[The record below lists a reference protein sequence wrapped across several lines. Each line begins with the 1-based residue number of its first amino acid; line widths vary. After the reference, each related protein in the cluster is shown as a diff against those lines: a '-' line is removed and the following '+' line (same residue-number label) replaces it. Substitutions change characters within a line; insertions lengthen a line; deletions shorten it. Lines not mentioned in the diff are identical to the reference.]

1 MTKRWPEKYLV
12 GLTGNIATGKSAV
25 LKMAADRGA
34 LILDADQIVHN
45 ILNGDHFVQEAV
57 VALFG
62 PEIQLPDGRINRAA
76 VAEIVFNDPDALA
89 ALERIMHPAV
99 RRRLFEQ
106 IDLSPN
112 QIVFIE
118 AIKLL
123 EDGLAGECEE
133 VWVTR
138 CPQETQIERLVAFRA
153 MDRDEAFTR
162 VNAQSPQ
169 ADKVV
174 LADVVIDTAGTLAD
188 TETYFDLAWLGLRRR
203 MRFAAQVP
211 SQDRRGPDAKVQ
223 VNADPNPAGEPD
235 PPQIIEDKTISPSDY
250 FEVEPAF
257 AGLTVRRA
265 QLSDVAQVAQLISK
279 ATNGVVEMTRSELL
293 LALGE
298 RGYLIAQQG
307 DEANAVAG
315 WSAENLVATIDQI
328 FLYPLGA
335 ARNFGGALLNEIER
349 TANELICEVILAF
362 PRGKDPDEIHH
373 LLINWGFTY
382 VDPTSLPQNW
392 QAAVSELG
400 SEDSLVMV
408 KILRDTRQT
417 SIRYLNQV
425 QALRSP

>member
-1 MTKRWPEKYLV
+1 
-12 GLTGNIATGKSAV
+12 
-25 LKMAADRGA
+25 
-34 LILDADQIVHN
+34 
-45 ILNGDHFVQEAV
+45 
-57 VALFG
+57 
-62 PEIQLPDGRINRAA
+62 
-76 VAEIVFNDPDALA
+76 
-89 ALERIMHPAV
+89 
-99 RRRLFEQ
+99 
-106 IDLSPN
+106 
-112 QIVFIE
+112 
-118 AIKLL
+118 
-123 EDGLAGECEE
+123 
-133 VWVTR
+133 
-138 CPQETQIERLVAFRA
+138 
-153 MDRDEAFTR
+153 
-162 VNAQSPQ
+162 
-169 ADKVV
+169 
-174 LADVVIDTAGTLAD
+174 
-188 TETYFDLAWLGLRRR
+188 
-203 MRFAAQVP
+203 
-211 SQDRRGPDAKVQ
+211 
-223 VNADPNPAGEPD
+223 
-235 PPQIIEDKTISPSDY
+235 
-250 FEVEPAF
+250 
-257 AGLTVRRA
+257 
-265 QLSDVAQVAQLISK
+265 
-279 ATNGVVEMTRSELL
+279 LL

-328 FLYPLGA
+328 FLYPLEA

>member
-1 MTKRWPEKYLV
+1 LTKRWPDKYLV

-25 LKMAADRGA
+25 LKMAAEREA

-45 ILNGDHFVQEAV
+45 ILDGDHFVQEAV

-62 PEIQLPDGRINRAA
+62 PEIQLPDGRIDRAA
-76 VAEIVFNDPDALA
+76 VAEIVFNDPDALV

-123 EDGLAGECEE
+123 EGGLADECEE
-133 VWVTR
+133 IWVTR

-169 ADKVV
+169 AEKVA
-174 LADVVIDTAGTLAD
+174 LADVVIDTAGTLDD
-188 TETYFDLAWLGLRRR
+188 TEAYFNLAWLGLRRR
-203 MRFAAQVP
+203 MRLAAQEP
-211 SQDRRGPDAKVQ
+211 SRETRGPDANEQ
-223 VNADPNPAGEPD
+223 VSADPIPAGEPN
-235 PPQIIEDKTISPSDY
+235 PPQITEDKTTGASDY
-250 FEVEPAF
+250 FEEDPAF
-257 AGLTVRRA
+257 AGITVRRA
-265 QLSDVAQVAQLISK
+265 QLSDGAQVAQLISK
-279 ATNGVVEMTRSELL
+279 ATNGVVEMTRSEMLS
-293 LALGE
+293 ALGE

-307 DEANAVAG
+307 DETNAVAG
-315 WSAENLVATIDQI
+315 WSTENLVATIDQI
-328 FLYPLGA
+328 FLYPLES
-335 ARNFGGALLNEIER
+335 ARKFGGALLNEIER
-349 TANELICEVILAF
+349 TAKELICEVILAF

-373 LLINWGFTY
+373 LLIDWGYTY
-382 VDPTSLPQNW
+382 VDSSSLPHNW
-392 QAAVSELG
+392 QVAVSELG
-400 SEDSLVMV
+400 SEESLVMV

-417 SIRYLNQV
+417 SIRYLNQI